1 VVDSVDECSGHLNE
15 GIEIMLRFVAV
26 LAAALGIF
34 TGATAQTYP
43 NKPITLVVPFATGG
57 TVNLMGRILAK
68 RMSEI
73 LGQPVVVD
81 NKAGAGGSIGAYFV
95 AKAPPDGYTLL
106 LATMGQQSI
115 LPLLSKRLPYD
126 ASKEFAPVALFS
138 TVPNVLAVSA
148 DTPAKNV
155 AELLQYA
162 NANPDKLNM
171 ASAGFASVNHMTG
184 ELFMLRSGVSFTHV
198 PYKGAG
204 PATVDLLS
212 GQVQVLFAN
221 LPNVMPF
228 VQSGRVRVLAVA
240 SDRRSPAI
248 PDVPTLAEAGIKDAV
263 VESWYAVMAPAGMSP
278 QILTKLQDTVIRIAN
293 EDAIVKQLA
302 DQGALPF
309 PGTSADLAKL
319 SSEETKRWT
328 DVIKHANI
336 QAE

>member
-1 VVDSVDECSGHLNE
+1 M
-15 GIEIMLRFVAV
+15 MLKFVAV
-26 LAAALGIF
+26 LVAAMGIC
-34 TGATAQTYP
+34 ASASAQTYP

-57 TVNLMGRILAK
+57 TVNLMGRMLAK

-115 LPLLSKRLPYD
+115 LPLLSKKLPYD
-126 ASKEFAPVALFS
+126 PSKDFSSVALFS

-148 DTPAKNV
+148 DTPAKSV

-162 NANPDKLNM
+162 KANPDKLNM

-212 GQVQVLFAN
+212 GQVQLLFAN
-221 LPNVMPF
+221 LPNVAPF
-228 VQSGRVRVLAVA
+228 IQSGRIRVLAVA
-240 SDRRSPAI
+240 SEKRSPAI
-248 PDVPTLAEAGIKDAV
+248 PDVPTLAEAGVKDAV
-263 VESWYAVMAPAGMSP
+263 VESWYGIMAPAGTSP
-278 QILTKLQDTVIRIAN
+278 QVLEKLQDTVIKIAN
-293 EDAIVKQLA
+293 EGSMIAQLA

-309 PGTSADLAKL
+309 PGTSADLTRL
-319 SSEETKRWT
+319 SNEETKRWT
-328 DVIKHANI
+328 EVIKHANI

>member
-1 VVDSVDECSGHLNE
+1 
-15 GIEIMLRFVAV
+15 V
-26 LAAALGIF
+26 LAAALGISMS
-34 TGATAQTYP
+34 ATAQTYP

-115 LPLLSKRLPYD
+115 LPLLSKKLPYD

-162 NANPDKLNM
+162 KANPDKLNM

-212 GQVQVLFAN
+212 GQVQLLFAN

-248 PDVPTLAEAGIKDAV
+248 PDVPTLAEVGIKDAV

-319 SSEETKRWT
+319 SGEETKRWT